1 MKENIAV
8 KILKETIKGIEHQ
21 REVDIALIYK
31 EANDKLS
38 DLKKA
43 LSLINGINVLKENQ
57 EILSEQ
63 KKRIR
68 NRKQK
73 EYDLNTYPLENDVL
87 SKMKFI
93 LRKEDRF
100 MDLNEIAD
108 EVKKYEPNLDIEDI
122 KTKFGKHINLYRQR
136 NEIVTDK
143 TEGSKYIYIGLPSF
157 MQDGK
162 ILEKYEPL

>member
-8 KILKETIKGIEHQ
+8 KIIKDSIKGIEDQ
-21 REVDIALIYK
+21 LQIDIALIYK

-43 LSLINGINVLKENQ
+43 LSLINGTDILKEKLD
-57 EILSEQ
+57 ILTEQ
-63 KKRIR
+63 KRRTRKT
-68 NRKQK
+68 KQK
-73 EYDLNTYPLENDVL
+73 IYDSNTYPIENDVL
-87 SKMKFI
+87 SKLKFI
-93 LRKEDRF
+93 LRKGNKF

-108 EVKKYEPNLDIEDI
+108 EVKKYEPNLDIEEI
-122 KTKFGKHINLYRQR
+122 KTKFGKHINLYRKR

-143 TEGSKYIYIGLPSF
+143 TEGSKFIYIGLPHF

-162 ILEKYEPL
+162 ILEKHESL